1 MALISLIL
9 KVHSLAVWQSSR
21 GEGCVGVMGLQAVR
35 PAVMNAKV
43 DDWTEV

>member
-9 KVHSLAVWQSSR
+9 KVHPLACMG
-21 GEGCVGVMGLQAVR
+21 GEGCVGAMGLQAVR

>member
-9 KVHSLAVWQSSR
+9 KVHPWPVWQSSG
-21 GEGCVGVMGLQAVR
+21 GEGCVGAMGLQAVR